1 MPLSSEAFIT
11 TLVGLSDALPYGKRM
26 NEAAYGLLW
35 TTFPATAKQ
44 QLTPEIWLYA
54 AAQRLLDPDPPEDL
68 PLPQQLLQY
77 VFRLENGRPN
87 MRWGLKADLPERM
100 QRPDVFNP
108 QPVSG
113 LLPVAPEPVVTNPL
127 LQEVRW

>member
-1 MPLSSEAFIT
+1 VPLSSDAFIT
-11 TLVGLSDALPYGKRM
+11 TLVGLSDALPRGKRM

-35 TTFPATAKQ
+35 TTFPARAKEL
-44 QLTPEIWLYA
+44 LTPEIWLYA
-54 AAQRLLDPDPPEDL
+54 AAQRLLDPDPMDEL

-87 MRWGLKADLPERM
+87 MAWGLKADLSERM
-100 QRPDVFNP
+100 ARPDLFHV
-108 QPVSG
+108 QPVPG
-113 LLPVAPEPVVTNPL
+113 QLPAAPEPPVTNPL